1 MTMSKPPNVESLVAV
16 VAASPAAPAATQP
29 GSGGGAPAGGPPP
42 AMMKALAEHVA
53 ALVTQCPVLPP
64 LTAEEASRL
73 PIHITEWGT
82 AGPSVLIIHGGV
94 QGGLGGGPATFAKQE
109 ALGHQGW
116 RVRLADRPGFGA
128 SPSRGPDDMVPDS
141 VWIAEK
147 LGDSSHLIGHSWGG
161 AESLLAAARRPEAVR
176 SLILVE
182 PALDLLASDDPAFG
196 ADPEVRAANMKRFG
210 GWMASKTPA
219 EYGQAFRQ
227 SLGAGAAS
235 GQESPEHATAIG
247 CAFLRAKMAPVPA
260 FREAVAA
267 VVKARIP
274 VLVISGGWS
283 PSFEKADDVIARMLN
298 ARRVVVSSPN
308 HFVQLS
314 NPSEFNKVVSDFMHQ
329 AEQAHGA
336 H

>member
-1 MTMSKPPNVESLVAV
+1 MFRSTLLAGLLLM
-16 VAASPAAPAATQP
+16 AAATSPARAAMQPGGAGAPAA
-29 GSGGGAPAGGPPP
+29 GPPP
-42 AMMKALAEHVA
+42 AMMKALADHVA
-53 ALVTQCPVLPP
+53 TLLAQCSAPP
-64 LTAEEASRL
+64 TLTPEQASRL

-82 AGPSVLIIHGGV
+82 TGPSVLIIHGGV

-116 RVRLADRPGFGA
+116 RVRLADRPGFGS
-128 SPSRGPDDMVPDS
+128 SPSRGPDDMVADS
-141 VWIAEK
+141 VWISKE

-161 AESLLAAARRPEAVR
+161 AEALLAAARRPQAVR

-182 PALDLLASDDPAFG
+182 PALDLLAATDPAFG

-210 GWMASKTPA
+210 GWMASMTPA
-219 EYGQAFRQ
+219 EYGQAFRN
-227 SLGAGAAS
+227 SLGAGSAS
-235 GQESPEHATAIG
+235 TQESPEQATAIG

-260 FREAVAA
+260 FREAVAT
-267 VVKARIP
+267 VIKAHIP

-283 PSFEKADDVIARMLN
+283 PSFEKADDVVARMLH

-314 NPSEFNKVVSDFMHQ
+314 NPTEFNKVVSDFMHQ
-329 AEQAHGA
+329 ADEARAGR
-336 H
+336 